1 MKLTTT
7 ELRRI
12 ISEEVSN
19 ALSENDNAEM
29 TDSTTVEE
37 PEDLVNKFNA
47 LLGTLESR
55 LAPIAVKIDT
65 VNELAG
71 ILDSMIKLAITKSN
85 GGLSKQEV
93 IQALTDLR
101 TNQLK
106 TQTPAS

>member
-19 ALSENDNAEM
+19 ALSENDNTEM
-29 TDSTTVEE
+29 ADSTTVEE

-55 LAPIAVKIDT
+55 LAPIAVKTDT
-65 VNELAG
+65 AKELEG

-93 IQALTDLR
+93 IQALTALR